1 MQSECLT
8 MRSIISVLLFLYLP
22 VINGNGEETT
32 RKAHPV
38 LRTASVPV
46 IDGKLNDDCWKRA
59 KPILVVYP
67 HGGTGKATDPVP
79 MTMWVSWDANYLYLA
94 YEVTDADLVA
104 LGTGRES
111 GPPNNRRPQ
120 CVEYAPAKNL
130 DLAEFFIC
138 LGSNQFFWEI
148 HHNAANHLNTLWI
161 QIPSP
166 GKLAEIRNPVYRDVT
181 FHRNRYLPDQGANTL
196 KRAVRLKKK
205 RDGRPS
211 TLNQPSDQDSGYFGE
226 VRLPWAGLMFDRT
239 PFRDVHQLTKLEL
252 SILAVNLNG
261 NRRQAKYHS
270 SASNLPRLMY
280 HFSVTKWP
288 LYKLVE

>member
-1 MQSECLT
+1 MRIIILILFCLRLSL
-8 MRSIISVLLFLYLP
+8 M
-22 VINGNGEETT
+22 NGKGVEPT
-32 RKAHPV
+32 REAHPI
-38 LRTASVPV
+38 LRAATPPV

-59 KPILVVYP
+59 RPILVVYP
-67 HGGTGKATDPVP
+67 HGGTGKATDPAP
-79 MTMWVSWDANYLYLA
+79 MTAWVSWDADYLYLA
-94 YEVTDADLVA
+94 YEVTDTDLVA

-166 GKLAEIRNPVYRDVT
+166 GKLAEIQNPVYKDVT

-196 KRAVRLKKK
+196 KRAVRLKNKPN
-205 RDGRPS
+205 GQPS
-211 TLNQPSDQDSGYFGE
+211 TINQPGDRDSGYFGE
-226 VRLPWAGLMFDRT
+226 MRLPWAGLMFDRT
-239 PFRDVHQLTKLEL
+239 PFKGTHQLTKLEL

-261 NRRQAKYHS
+261 NKGQAKYHS
-270 SASNLPRLMY
+270 SGSNLPHLMY
-280 HFSVTKWP
+280 HFTVPKWP
-288 LYKLVE
+288 VYKLVE